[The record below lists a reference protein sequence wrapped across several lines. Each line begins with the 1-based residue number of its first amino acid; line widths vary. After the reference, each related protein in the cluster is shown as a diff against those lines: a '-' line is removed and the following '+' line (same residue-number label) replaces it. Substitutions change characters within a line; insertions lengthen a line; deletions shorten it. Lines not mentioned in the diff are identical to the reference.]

1 MEEPINDS
9 TAMNE
14 QQLTSDD
21 PTAMDEQ
28 QLTSND
34 PIAMDEQQLTVD
46 DKKLNQDYLDIK
58 NDERWTSIV
67 KILHEAVQ
75 NDVTLEIDIQKAVEK
90 ANRKND
96 SSNIRLKDTILME
109 YPDIGENPELKS
121 KSSINVH
128 RIIT

>member
-9 TAMNE
+9 T
-14 QQLTSDD
+14 
-21 PTAMDEQ
+21 
-28 QLTSND
+28 
-34 PIAMDEQQLTVD
+34 AMDEQQLTVD
-46 DKKLNQDYLDIK
+46 DKLYQDYLDIK
-58 NDERWTSIV
+58 NDEKWTSIV
-67 KILHEAVQ
+67 KILHEVVQ

-109 YPDIGENPELKS
+109 YPDIGENPELRS